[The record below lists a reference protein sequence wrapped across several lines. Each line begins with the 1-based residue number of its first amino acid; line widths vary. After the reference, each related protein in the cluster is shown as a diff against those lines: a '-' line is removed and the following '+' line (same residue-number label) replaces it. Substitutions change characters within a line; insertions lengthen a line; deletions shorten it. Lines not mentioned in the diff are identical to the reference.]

1 MDPRHDLRAKIKRN
15 REARIAERKESAAE
29 KFDPLLQEQV
39 QAQDNLV
46 VALRLMGEDV
56 VTNDPLLALVRAHVD
71 HGFPVPA
78 TVEARAKRRIEKGPS
93 VIGGDERE
101 TVYELLRVATMGL
114 RGRDRSFAY
123 SLLMTYEQGEWSD
136 SQLCWARRCLD
147 LARNG
152 ARKVI

>member
-1 MDPRHDLRAKIKRN
+1 MDPRHDLKAKLKRN
-15 REARIAERKESAAE
+15 REARIAECKASACRR
-29 KFDPLLQEQV
+29 FSPLLQEQV

-46 VALRLMGEDV
+46 VALLLMGEEV
-56 VTNDPLLALVRAHVD
+56 LANDPLLALVRAHVD

-114 RGRDRSFAY
+114 RGKDRSFAY
-123 SLLMTYEQGEWSD
+123 SLLTTYEQGEWSD

-147 LARNG
+147 IARNG

>member
-1 MDPRHDLRAKIKRN
+1 MDPRHDLKAKLKRN

-29 KFDPLLQEQV
+29 KFAPLIQEQV

-46 VALRLMGEDV
+46 VALRLMGEEV
-56 VTNDPLLALVRAHVD
+56 VTNDLFLVLVRAHVD
-71 HGFPVPA
+71 HGFPIPS

-101 TVYELLRVATMGL
+101 TVYELLGVATMGL

-123 SLLMTYEQGEWSD
+123 SLLSSYEQGEWSD

-147 LARNG
+147 IARNG